1 MLTNWFGS
9 ASLVLSNP
17 GTFRASLLSTALSYS
32 WLSGGL
38 RNSDMEEALL
48 SHKLEAMRVVN
59 AQIAD
64 PVLRT
69 SDGCLSLIA
78 ALALVEVSNGSSR
91 LGEGKANDLAEHR
104 AGWATMLPPRRI
116 SRGCLR

>member
-1 MLTNWFGS
+1 
-9 ASLVLSNP
+9 
-17 GTFRASLLSTALSYS
+17 
-32 WLSGGL
+32 
-38 RNSDMEEALL
+38 MEEALL

-78 ALALVEVSNGSSR
+78 ALALVEVRNGSSR
-91 LGEGKANDLAEHR
+91 FLAREN
-104 AGWATMLPPRRI
+104 
-116 SRGCLR
+116 

>member
-1 MLTNWFGS
+1 
-9 ASLVLSNP
+9 
-17 GTFRASLLSTALSYS
+17 
-32 WLSGGL
+32 
-38 RNSDMEEALL
+38 MEEALL

-78 ALALVEVSNGSSR
+78 ALALVEVSSGVSR
-91 LGEGKANDLAEHR
+91 LEEARLMILAGHR

>member
-1 MLTNWFGS
+1 
-9 ASLVLSNP
+9 
-17 GTFRASLLSTALSYS
+17 
-32 WLSGGL
+32 
-38 RNSDMEEALL
+38 MEEALL

-78 ALALVEVSNGSSR
+78 ALALVEVRYGSSR
-91 LGEGKANDLAEHR
+91 FEETRLTIWLNR
-104 AGWATMLPPRRI
+104 AGWGTMRPPRHI
-116 SRGCLR
+116 SRGCLH

>member
-1 MLTNWFGS
+1 
-9 ASLVLSNP
+9 
-17 GTFRASLLSTALSYS
+17 
-32 WLSGGL
+32 
-38 RNSDMEEALL
+38 MEEALL

-78 ALALVEVSNGSSR
+78 ALALVEVRSGSFCF
-91 LGEGKANDLAEHR
+91 GEGKANSLAEQSGMGNYAAAEAHLKGLFTLIDIKTPENWQHR
-104 AGWATMLPPRRI
+104 LYGLLQRAIAV
-116 SRGCLR
+116 

>member
-1 MLTNWFGS
+1 
-9 ASLVLSNP
+9 
-17 GTFRASLLSTALSYS
+17 
-32 WLSGGL
+32 
-38 RNSDMEEALL
+38 MEEALL

-78 ALALVEVSNGSSR
+78 ALALVEVGNGSSR
-91 LGEGKANDLAEHR
+91 FGEERLTIWLNR
-104 AGWATMLPPRRI
+104 AGWAIMRPPRHI
-116 SRGCLR
+116 SRGCLH

>member
-1 MLTNWFGS
+1 
-9 ASLVLSNP
+9 
-17 GTFRASLLSTALSYS
+17 
-32 WLSGGL
+32 
-38 RNSDMEEALL
+38 MEEALL

-78 ALALVEVSNGSSR
+78 ALALVEVRNGRSR
-91 LGEGKANDLAEHR
+91 FFGEGKLTFWPHR
-104 AGWATMLPPRRI
+104 AGWAIMQLPRRI
-116 SRGCLR
+116 SRGCLH